1 MINFYYV
8 YRRSLVDY
16 INQDF
21 MTVLNYSHS
30 LGSSGSFRLPK
41 RIVIDAK
48 YSFMYNPQIAQ
59 GFSRSS
65 HIVNLAL
72 SLLTH
77 QKDRGQLKLSV
88 YDLLNQNISVS
99 RYGYLNALITNEQ
112 LILKRYVML
121 NYQYRFNI
129 LKTKN

>member
-1 MINFYYV
+1 M

-21 MTVLNYSHS
+21 KTVLNYSHS
-30 LGSSGSFRLPK
+30 VGSSGSFRLPK
-41 RIVIDAK
+41 RTVIDAE
-48 YSFMYNPQIAQ
+48 YSFMYNPQITE

-65 HIVNLAL
+65 HIVSLAL

-77 QKDRGQLKLSV
+77 QKDLGQLKLSV
-88 YDLLNQNISVS
+88 YDLLNQNISVN

-112 LILKRYVML
+112 LILKRNVKL
-121 NYQYRFNI
+121 SISIQYP
-129 LKTKN
+129 